1 MNTGIAQPIETSDG
15 LPSPQRLW
23 SIVTIAVSVS
33 MSMLDT
39 TIANVALPT
48 IAENLHASAASSVWV
63 VNAYQLAVMLL
74 VLPLAS
80 LGDIHGYRRVYI
92 TGLSIFTVA
101 SLLCASSFSLPMLAM
116 VRALQGAGAACL
128 FSVNAALLRATYPRA
143 LLGRGLGI
151 NAFVIATSAAAGPTV
166 AGGILAIGSW
176 RWLFLINV
184 PLGLIA
190 FALAMRSL
198 PPSRHTPQR
207 FDYWSALLS
216 ALTFGL
222 LISAIDGL
230 GHGENFA
237 FIGGEFAAAL
247 AFGAVFA
254 WRQTVIAFPMLPVS
268 LFAKPIFTLSV
279 LTSICSFVAQALA
292 LVSMPFYF
300 EHTLGLSDV
309 QTGLLIT
316 PWPLTIA
323 VVAPISGRLSD
334 RLPIGIMGGIGL
346 AMMAIGLVM
355 VARIGPHPA
364 ASDVVWRMV
373 VCGFGF
379 GVFQAPNNRAIIAS
393 TPRERS
399 GSAGAII
406 STARLLGQTTGT
418 ALVALI
424 FGIVAESATHRGA
437 NIGILLGAGFA
448 AGAAVVS
455 SLRLM
460 NRLPTERETQS

>member
-1 MNTGIAQPIETSDG
+1 MTGAIAQSIETADG
-15 LPSPQRLW
+15 LPWPQRLW

-80 LGDIHGYRRVYI
+80 LGDIHGYRRVYM
-92 TGLSIFTVA
+92 TGLSIFTAA
-101 SLLCASSFSLPMLAM
+101 SLLCSTSFSLPMLAL
-116 VRALQGAGAACL
+116 VRAFQGVGAACL
-128 FSVNAALLRATYPRA
+128 FSVNAALLRAIYPRA
-143 LLGRGLGI
+143 MLGRGLGI

-166 AGGILAIGSW
+166 AGGILAVASW

-184 PLGLIA
+184 PLGLVA
-190 FALAMRSL
+190 FALAMHSL
-198 PPSRHTPQR
+198 PPSRRMPQR

-216 ALTFGL
+216 TLAFGL
-222 LISAIDGL
+222 LITAIDGL
-230 GHGENFA
+230 GHGETFA
-237 FIGGEFAAAL
+237 FIGGEFVAAL
-247 AFGAVFA
+247 IFGALFA
-254 WRQTVIAFPMLPVS
+254 WRQTLIPFPMLPVG
-268 LFAKPIFTLSV
+268 LFARPIFTLSV
-279 LTSICSFVAQALA
+279 LTSICSFVAQSLA
-292 LVSMPFYF
+292 LVSIPFYF
-300 EHTLGLSDV
+300 EHALGLSDV

-323 VVAPISGRLSD
+323 VVAPIAGRLSD
-334 RLPIGIMGGIGL
+334 RFPVGIMGGIGL
-346 AMMAIGLVM
+346 AILAVGL
-355 VARIGPHPA
+355 AALAELAPHPA
-364 ASDVVWRMV
+364 SYDVVWRMV
-373 VCGFGF
+373 MCGFGF
-379 GVFQAPNNRAIIAS
+379 GFFQSPNNRAIIAA

-424 FGIVAESATHRGA
+424 FGLTAESATQQGA
-437 NIGILLGAGFA
+437 SFAIFLGAGFA
-448 AGAAVVS
+448 AGAAAVS
-455 SLRLM
+455 GLRLM
-460 NRLPTERETQS
+460 NRVPAERDPRT

>member
-1 MNTGIAQPIETSDG
+1 MDTADG
-15 LPSPQRLW
+15 LPWPQRLW
-23 SIVTIAVSVS
+23 SIVTIAVAVS

-80 LGDIHGYRRVYI
+80 IGDIHGYRRVYMA
-92 TGLSIFTVA
+92 GLSIFTVT
-101 SLLCASSFSLPMLAM
+101 SLLCAISFSLPMLAM
-116 VRALQGAGAACL
+116 VRALQGVGAACL

-143 LLGRGLGI
+143 MLGRGLGI

-166 AGGILAIGSW
+166 AGGILAIASW
-176 RWLFLINV
+176 RWLFMINV
-184 PLGLIA
+184 PLGLV
-190 FALAMRSL
+190 ALALAVRSL
-198 PPSRHTPQR
+198 PPSRRAPQH

-216 ALTFGL
+216 ALAFGL
-222 LISAIDGL
+222 LITAIDGL
-230 GHGENFA
+230 GHGEKFL

-247 AFGAVFA
+247 IFGALFA
-254 WRQTVIAFPMLPVS
+254 WRQTLIPFPMLPVT
-268 LFAKPIFTLSV
+268 LFARPIFTLSV
-279 LTSICSFVAQALA
+279 ITSICSFIAQALA

-300 EHTLGLSDV
+300 EHALGLSDV

-323 VVAPISGRLSD
+323 VVAPIAGRLSD
-334 RLPIGIMGGIGL
+334 RLPVGLMGGIGL
-346 AMMAIGLVM
+346 AIMAVGLAMMARLQ
-355 VARIGPHPA
+355 PHPA
-364 ASDVVWRMV
+364 VLDVVWRMV

-379 GVFQAPNNRAIIAS
+379 GFFQSPNNRAIIAS

-418 ALVALI
+418 ACVALI
-424 FGIVAESATHRGA
+424 FGLAVSRGA
-437 NIGILLGAGFA
+437 NFAILLGAGFA
-448 AGAAVVS
+448 AGAAAIS
-455 SLRLM
+455 FLRLM
-460 NRLPTERETQS
+460 NRVPPEREART